1 MKPLKA
7 IVVEDERLP
16 RLSLLQKLEDFR
28 EQVEVIDSCDNY
40 DDALKSILKNQP
52 DLLLLDIQLHGRDS
66 MQLLDELRGQRPL
79 PHVIFTT
86 AYTERKYL
94 LNAIKLQAIDYLQK
108 PISKNELAVALAK
121 VPSRGEGL
129 GVRSEEQGD
138 GGRMSFRTA
147 TGRLYLDPADIFLI
161 RADGNYS
168 EMCTSASTEHVLENL
183 VTLEQRL
190 DKTMFQRIDR
200 SNIINVKA
208 VYKVN
213 AKRQTCTLKLA
224 DGAMLEVQLSRVA
237 TNYLLQLP

>member
-121 VPSRGEGL
+121 VPSRDNEETGGK
-129 GVRSEEQGD
+129 EQGD
-138 GGRMSFRTA
+138 GRRMSFRTA